1 LEAVVD
7 KRDYEFK
14 GEIMKKTCNYKKLPI
29 GTYLK
34 TSVGNKK
41 DIIEL
46 VSKNPFIFRSL
57 ASTEKTNFNVLW
69 PADYRLEAWKAEPV
83 IKTDLVLYSNL
94 NYKSQ
99 RYLDLLK

>member
-1 LEAVVD
+1 LGSTPYIILEAVVD

-57 ASTEKTNFNVLW
+57 ASTEKTNLCFM
-69 PADYRLEAWKAEPV
+69 ARRLSAGSVESRTCNQNRSGF
-83 IKTDLVLYSNL
+83 I
-94 NYKSQ
+94 
-99 RYLDLLK
+99 

>member
-1 LEAVVD
+1 
-7 KRDYEFK
+7 
-14 GEIMKKTCNYKKLPI
+14 MKKTCNYKKLPI

-34 TSVGNKK
+34 TSVVYFDNYLHFEGNKK

-69 PADYRLEAWKAEPV
+69 PEDYRWLEAVVAEPV